1 MKASEVACFGTSSSF
16 PLRRAR
22 ATSARAQAIERAFTI
37 TGVAQSVRHI
47 DTLEYTNPL
56 FRRLYS
62 KAYIDMVN
70 RMPDVLGWLY
80 DFHDR
85 PGRDDRVQQ
94 AFERLNTGPF
104 VKLIEQSQPDIA
116 VCTHYLPAEIISWL
130 RARGRLT
137 TPQAIVVTDFDIHA
151 QWLCPNCEHYFVPL
165 DETRAHLEEL
175 GIPPAKI
182 TITGIPIDP
191 AFAEPKDRSA
201 MRASTDFGA
210 MAS

>member
-1 MKASEVACFGTSSSF
+1 MLRNILIFSASAGAGHI
-16 PLRRAR
+16 RA
-22 ATSARAQAIERAFTI
+22 AQAIERAFTI
-37 TGVAQSVRHI
+37 TGAAQSVRHI

-116 VCTHYLPAEIISWL
+116 VCTHYLPAEIPGSS
-130 RARGRLT
+130 
-137 TPQAIVVTDFDIHA
+137 
-151 QWLCPNCEHYFVPL
+151 
-165 DETRAHLEEL
+165 TRR
-175 GIPPAKI
+175 
-182 TITGIPIDP
+182 
-191 AFAEPKDRSA
+191 RSSPSAAA
-201 MRASTDFGA
+201 MRS
-210 MAS
+210 